1 MIRRGDI
8 LSAVKEILLQKSL
21 TAMAVQGPGEDQP
34 LELDS
39 MARLTLLVEL
49 ENRFQVELMDD
60 EFNPDVLETL
70 GVLCDFVE
78 RKIKERPG
86 P

>member
-1 MIRRGDI
+1 
-8 LSAVKEILLQKSL
+8 
-21 TAMAVQGPGEDQP
+21 
-34 LELDS
+34 
-39 MARLTLLVEL
+39 LVEL